1 MLQWND
7 AVWAA
12 LAAMIDVVENV
23 LKQTHN
29 KCFASD
35 RMPHRMKRYIRA
47 RTFKI
52 YWQRIDHGRNW
63 WWTKDILGMN
73 YTMNEFSL
81 SLSLCWFMSPRICM
95 NNFFVCHFHHIKIFI
110 ILYYKLYHWHSIVAK
125 MTTINAQ
132 CTCTLYSTPGWRW
145 KRATTS
151 SSHDNDIRLFRHFQL
166 YTFNVEDCAKM
177 SWLKNKICEIRVRQ
191 NVIHKISFYVL

>member
-1 MLQWND
+1 MCWNK
-7 AVWAA
+7 
-12 LAAMIDVVENV
+12 LIINV
-23 LKQTHN
+23 LHQIGCHTGWR
-29 KCFASD
+29 D
-35 RMPHRMKRYIRA
+35 
-47 RTFKI
+47 TFTSAHSKFIGRESIMVEIDDERKI
-52 YWQRIDHGRNW
+52 FLAWI
-63 WWTKDILGMN
+63 ILWMS
-73 YTMNEFSL
+73 SL
-81 SLSLCWFMSPRICM
+81 SLSPCWFMSPRICM

-151 SSHDNDIRLFRHFQL
+151 SSHDNDVRLLRLFQL
-166 YTFNVEDCAKM
+166 YTSNVEDCAKM